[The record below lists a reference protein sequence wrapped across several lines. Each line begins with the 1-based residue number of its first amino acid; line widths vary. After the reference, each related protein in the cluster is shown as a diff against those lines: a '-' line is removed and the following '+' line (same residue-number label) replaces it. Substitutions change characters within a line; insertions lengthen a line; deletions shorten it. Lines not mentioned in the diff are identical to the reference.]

1 MTTPQPGTPVLMVA
15 LTELYQSLWSGRIPD
30 VAEGASFW
38 ARYADSGGLIAGG
51 LARLWVSGDPPAPPP
66 EQPHTAHGIPGF
78 AAGTAN
84 NSPGTGITQPAG
96 PPPKRQ
102 N

>member
-1 MTTPQPGTPVLMVA
+1 MVA
-15 LTELYQSLWSGRIPD
+15 LTRLYQALWSGRIPD
-30 VAEGASFW
+30 VQAGQAFW
-38 ARYADSGGLIAGG
+38 ARYADSSGLIAGG
-51 LARLWVSGDPPAPPP
+51 LARLWVNGDPALPPP

-84 NSPGTGITQPAG
+84 NSPGLGLIPPAG
-96 PPPKRQ
+96 PAPRSQ